1 MHRLLPLLPALAV
14 ACGRAAPPNTS
25 VPPQAAKLAVE
36 QQGSAAASP
45 GVAASARGGASTSA
59 GAPPAAAAAAPREV
73 YSAGSV
79 RDVSALG
86 NFVRSHS
93 AQMNYCYKEALA
105 RNPKLAGAVGVA
117 ITITGSGDVA
127 DVNVVRRS
135 WSGPGTEQLEGCIR
149 STIRAWKF
157 PSADAPVGTYP
168 FSLSF
173 TK

>member
-1 MHRLLPLLPALAV
+1 MMHRLLPLLPALAV
-14 ACGRAAPPNTS
+14 ACSRAAPPNTS

-45 GVAASARGGASTSA
+45 GVAASTSA

-86 NFVRSHS
+86 NFVRSRS

-157 PSADAPVGTYP
+157 PSADAPLGTYP

>member
-1 MHRLLPLLPALAV
+1 MHRLLPLFLALPV
-14 ACGRAAPPNTS
+14 ACSGANPPNTAVS
-25 VPPQAAKLAVE
+25 PQAAKLPVE
-36 QQGSAAASP
+36 QQGSPAASSS
-45 GVAASARGGASTSA
+45 VAASTSA
-59 GAPPAAAAAAPREV
+59 GAPPVATPAPREV
-73 YSAGSV
+73 YAAGSV
-79 RDVSALG
+79 RDFTALG
-86 NFVRSHS
+86 NFVRSRS
-93 AQMNYCYKEALA
+93 AQMSYCYKEALA

-149 STIRAWKF
+149 TTIRAWKF
-157 PSADAPVGTYP
+157 PAADAPVGTYP